1 MKSFGIILIIGGII
15 MCVLRGFSYKQEKN
29 LVDLG
34 SVQINKEEDKTVSWP
49 YYAGTIAIVGG
60 VVVLLIDRKS

>member
-1 MKSFGIILIIGGII
+1 